1 MENFQ
6 NSLLRFFTLLLTLS
20 IWETPKWEP
29 LQTVKT
35 QMKCSIMLHF
45 IRAYTV
51 CKGKKGLRSYQT
63 NEYNIF

>member
-6 NSLLRFFTLLLTLS
+6 NSLLRFYSITLLLTLC
-20 IWETPKWEP
+20 IRETPK
-29 LQTVKT
+29 TVKT

-51 CKGKKGLRSYQT
+51 CKGKKGLRSYQAK
-63 NEYNIF
+63 EYNIF